1 MQPLVQ
7 ISLDLTTIDEAL
19 SVARAAMRAGAD
31 WLEVGTPL
39 ILAEG
44 LHGVRALRKEFPDVP
59 IVADLKTMD
68 GAGLE
73 AEMMFRA
80 GANMTVVMGQ
90 AHDASIIE
98 QVKMAARYGGKVM
111 CDVMLCPDK
120 PARARQ
126 AEEMGV
132 DYIIVHTGYDERN
145 MIKGLSPLDDLVP
158 VLNAVT
164 IPVQAVG
171 GLTVE
176 QAIETIEL
184 GAQIVVFGAPL
195 VISGTEFKPADP
207 NLENILRDL
216 IRRVKSTQ
224 IGIKRGR

>member
-1 MQPLVQ
+1 MEPIIQVS
-7 ISLDLTTIDEAL
+7 IDVTTLEEAL
-19 SVARAAMRAGAD
+19 ALARGAAQAGVD

-39 ILAEG
+39 LLAEG
-44 LHGVRALRKEFPDVP
+44 LHAVRAFRDEFPDHP

-73 AEMMFRA
+73 AEMMFKA

-98 QVKMAARYGGKVM
+98 QVEMAKRYNGKVM

-120 PARARQ
+120 PGRAQQ

-132 DYIIVHTGYDERN
+132 DYIIVHTGFDERN
-145 MIKGLSPLDDLVP
+145 MRSHLSPLDDLP
-158 VLNAVT
+158 AVLAAVS

-171 GLTVE
+171 GLTIE
-176 QAIETIEL
+176 QALATLEM

-195 VISGTEFKPADP
+195 VISGKEFKAADP
-207 NLENILRDL
+207 DFEPIIRD
-216 IRRVKSTQ
+216 IVQKVKNVQDSN
-224 IGIKRGR
+224 R